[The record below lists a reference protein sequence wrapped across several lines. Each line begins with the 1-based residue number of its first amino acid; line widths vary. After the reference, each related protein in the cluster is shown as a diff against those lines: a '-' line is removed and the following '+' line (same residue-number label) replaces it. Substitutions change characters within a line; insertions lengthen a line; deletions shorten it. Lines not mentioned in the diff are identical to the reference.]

1 MRSSDL
7 KWANYWCQDVLRCAK
22 MLMTGFCKFCT
33 FTRFAADLSW
43 SLGVWSA
50 TGVIGLDRG
59 VLRSTT
65 FAELNQHGWDVAIWN
80 PTYVWDQQ
88 KAEKCV
94 TLCDWFILLG
104 RTCSILWSSQSWTKE
119 LSRDANWRH
128 CKIGLLGNAGCTWFK
143 SFVPYLVWP
152 CIAQYGM
159 INSQNDNEIILW
171 DSLWLW
177 RLKRQNSSYIALI
190 CASTD
195 PWHFFRLLCILGFL
209 LPSTW

>member
-7 KWANYWCQDVLRCAK
+7 KWV
-22 MLMTGFCKFCT
+22 TGFCKFCT

-50 TGVIGLDRG
+50 KGVIGLDRG

-104 RTCSILWSSQSWTKE
+104 RTCSVLWSSQSWTKG
-119 LSRDANWRH
+119 WRNYREMQTEDTAKLVCSEMLNAH
-128 CKIGLLGNAGCTWFK
+128 GSSLLCRTW
-143 SFVPYLVWP
+143 YGHVWP
-152 CIAQYGM
+152 SMA
-159 INSQNDNEIILW
+159 W
-171 DSLWLW
+171 
-177 RLKRQNSSYIALI
+177 
-190 CASTD
+190 STVKM
-195 PWHFFRLLCILGFL
+195 
-209 LPSTW
+209 TMK